1 MAGRLRR
8 LWRTRTTASST
19 IVYGVEP
26 GKRIRWHTDAT
37 EETQYII
44 AGTGKL
50 DLEDG
55 TTHQAGPGSVFV
67 LPTPMRHDLENTGK
81 ETLCAVAFF
90 AAAMFTQDFDQ
101 VDVAAEEPH
110 PRHAEPR
117 RLRSHMRPWVV
128 LTCAAISL
136 ATSLVPARSDSPNGV
151 RTLNPPGA
159 IKAVGTWSLGAR
171 AGDFIFIAGIQGID
185 LATNKLVEDPKRA
198 FAKLSLTSK

>member
-1 MAGRLRR
+1 
-8 LWRTRTTASST
+8 
-19 IVYGVEP
+19 
-26 GKRIRWHTDAT
+26 
-37 EETQYII
+37 
-44 AGTGKL
+44 
-50 DLEDG
+50 
-55 TTHQAGPGSVFV
+55 
-67 LPTPMRHDLENTGK
+67 
-81 ETLCAVAFF
+81 
-90 AAAMFTQDFDQ
+90 
-101 VDVAAEEPH
+101 
-110 PRHAEPR
+110 
-117 RLRSHMRPWVV
+117 MRPWVV